1 MSPIADGS
9 SDLVKSLVHDL
20 GNLAYRLTFLT
31 ANLQAQIPDAGHR
44 EEALALLRDTT
55 TRLQEAIEKLREVGK
70 DG

>member
-1 MSPIADGS
+1 MSPNPDEPG
-9 SDLVKSLVHDL
+9 DLVKNLVHDL

-31 ANLQAQIPDAGHR
+31 ANLQAQIPDPGHR

-55 TRLQEAIEKLREVGK
+55 ARLQEAIERLRKVGR